1 MKQVSEIIEKVG
13 LPRLVIALLLLVLFI
28 LAPGVEVSIARSL
41 SDILARFGMTATLV
55 LAMVPM
61 VQSGCG
67 LNFGIQI
74 GIIAGLLGSTFAM
87 NVGLHGVPG
96 FCLALIVTIALGTLF
111 GLGYGALLNRVK
123 GSEMTIALYVG
134 WSVVAFMCIWW
145 LLLPYKNPVMI
156 WGYGGEGLRTTITTE
171 GYWQHVLDDAWAIR
185 VGSKFKLDPQ
195 ILAKLEQQ
203 ALPAEVNAK
212 LAELV
217 EQETTVSF
225 LLTPKSLEGL
235 RTEGVSD
242 EILDS
247 LGLLVNQKFTG
258 KQALLAAVKQQSDK
272 ARNLDQDVLFKY
284 AENEFMD
291 KTQFVN
297 TLETALGKE
306 GVAQYGK
313 LILAYAKAGEAFK
326 FPTGTMLFIALL
338 CGGVWAFFHTKTG
351 TAVTAVGSNPEFARA
366 SGISMDRMRL
376 ISVVISTVLGGIGI
390 LLYQQSF
397 GFIQLYLAPL
407 WMSFPA
413 VAAILIGGASIH
425 KATITNVIVG
435 TLLYQGIVA
444 MTPSV
449 INSLIQSD
457 ISDVIR
463 IISTHGIILY
473 ALTMTVTTKGKK

>member
-1 MKQVSEIIEKVG
+1 MKRLTSFMARAG
-13 LPRLVIALLLLVLFI
+13 LPRLMIGGLLLILFI
-28 LAPGVEVSIARSL
+28 VAPFAQVRVDTSL
-41 SDILARFGMTATLV
+41 SDIIKRFGMTATLV

-67 LNFGIQI
+67 LNFGLQI

-87 NVGLHGVPG
+87 NLGLTGLFG
-96 FCLALIVTIALGTLF
+96 FLTALIITIGLGTLF
-111 GLGYGALLNRVK
+111 GYGYGQLLNKVK

-134 WSVVAFMCIWW
+134 WSTVAFMCIWW

-171 GYWQHVLDDAWAIR
+171 GYWLHILDDFLAIH
-185 VGSKFKLDPQ
+185 
-195 ILAKLEQQ
+195 
-203 ALPAEVNAK
+203 
-212 LAELV
+212 
-217 EQETTVSF
+217 
-225 LLTPKSLEGL
+225 
-235 RTEGVSD
+235 
-242 EILDS
+242 
-247 LGLLVNQKFTG
+247 LGTHFT
-258 KQALLAAVKQQSDK
+258 
-272 ARNLDQDVLFKY
+272 
-284 AENEFMD
+284 
-291 KTQFVN
+291 
-297 TLETALGKE
+297 
-306 GVAQYGK
+306 
-313 LILAYAKAGEAFK
+313 
-326 FPTGTMLFIALL
+326 FPTGTIVFIAVLCLL
-338 CGGVWAFFHTKTG
+338 VWAFFHTKTG
-351 TAVTAVGSNPEFARA
+351 TAVTAVGSNPEFAKA
-366 SGISMDRMRL
+366 SGIDIDHMR
-376 ISVVISTVLGGIGI
+376 IRSVIMSTVLGGIGI

-425 KATITNVIVG
+425 KATIMNVVVG

-473 ALTMTVTTKGKK
+473 ALTMTMTTQRKQ